1 VIVYVYLV
9 QHGEAAPK
17 DVDPERPL
25 TDRGREEVADV
36 AALASRLDLEVA
48 RIRHSGKTR
57 AEQTAAVLAEAMA
70 PVEGVEAA
78 SGLAP
83 NDAVAPV
90 AEALAS
96 APRPLMLVG
105 HLPFLGRLAGVLVCG
120 DPERP
125 PVRFRNAAIVCLAR
139 DAGLWQVAWILTPE
153 MARVTRLQRSPP
165 SPP

>member
-1 VIVYVYLV
+1 MVYVYLV

-17 DVDPERPL
+17 DIDPERPL
-25 TDRGREEVADV
+25 TDRGREEVGDV
-36 AALASRLDLEVA
+36 AALVSRLGLEVA
-48 RIRHSGKTR
+48 QIRHSGKTR
-57 AEQTAAVLAEAMA
+57 AAQTAAVLAEAMA
-70 PVEGVEAA
+70 PAEGVEAA

-90 AEALAS
+90 AEVLAS

-120 DPERP
+120 DPDRS

-153 MARVTRLQRSPP
+153 MARVARLQHAPSLSP
-165 SPP
+165 